1 MASIGD
7 TKQSTIDPAW
17 LHQRINEADA
27 RYALA
32 GYANPAP
39 GTVMS
44 YKSGVFAAG
53 TVSGTTLGDAN
64 HGGMR
69 VTQGATGSSPTVL
82 VNIGNCLIDTPGQ
95 GPYLCA
101 VDSQKTMALAT
112 PSATQRRIDLIV
124 ARVYDDRNSAI
135 NSPANDRRFVIQAV
149 TGDNTSG
156 TPVVP
161 TATLPANGWI
171 PLAAVQIEA
180 NGATM
185 TITDM
190 RGPGLT
196 ARGGPKILFGN
207 DAKISS
213 AAFAEAGAYAGDK
226 RYVVGHPFPSQTY
239 YVSSDAGTAGWR
251 GDGGE
256 LVYTAT
262 APNVGMRNQNG
273 GGSIVEIQTMNIPAF
288 GIPVTLTPRARW
300 KPASDPNM
308 VVEFRTLVDGVLCN
322 YQTFNTWGQTGR
334 LHNPITAPDFTVGPY
349 SAAKTVSSGLN
360 ILGGSPTA
368 GLEWDTN
375 QVGWHTLQVIV
386 KPANI
391 DPIRVW
397 L

>member
-1 MASIGD
+1 MAAVF
-7 TKQSTIDPAW
+7 TTVQSTIDPAW

-53 TVSGTTLGDAN
+53 TVSGTTLGDAS
-64 HGGMR
+64 HGGLR
-69 VTQGATGSSPTVL
+69 VTQGATGTSPTVL

-101 VDSQKTMALAT
+101 VDSQKTIALAT
-112 PSATQRRIDLIV
+112 PHATQRRIDLIV

-135 NSPANDRRFVIQAV
+135 NSTTNDRRFVIQSV

-156 TPVVP
+156 TPVIP
-161 TATLPANGWI
+161 TAVLPANGWI

-185 TITDM
+185 TLTDM

-207 DAKISS
+207 DAKITST
-213 AAFAEAGAYAGDK
+213 AFAEAGAYAGDR
-226 RYVVGHPFPSQTY
+226 RYVVGHPFPNQTY

-256 LVYTAT
+256 LVFTAT
-262 APNVGMRNQNG
+262 APNVGVRTQIG
-273 GGSIVEIQTMNIPAF
+273 GGSVVEIQNLTIPAY

-300 KPASDPNM
+300 RPILDPGMVLESQTRVDSVICNM
-308 VVEFRTLVDGVLCN
+308 TTL
-322 YQTFNTWGQTGR
+322 NTWGQSGS
-334 LHNPITAPDFTVGPY
+334 LNNATAVPDFTLGPY
-349 SAAKTVSSGLN
+349 SAAKTVSFWLN
-360 ILGGSPTA
+360 IAGGGPGATVQ
-368 GLEWDTN
+368 WDTS
-375 QVGWHTLQVIV
+375 QVGWHALQVIV

-391 DPIRVW
+391 DPIKVW